1 MTISIRKDDSGKKAR
16 TSGRPAGKWELDDI
30 GKATDQTV
38 MPDPTEIFETWTGK
52 EVGWINCERGRGDAA
67 AGRWKRVRRRKKKTK
82 TGGMNELTRGEGKIR
97 RGRETVEPMTRGLM

>member
-1 MTISIRKDDSGKKAR
+1 MGRFNLGNT
-16 TSGRPAGKWELDDI
+16 TSALDDI

-82 TGGMNELTRGEGKIR
+82 AGGMNELTRGEGKIR